1 MQEYSMSNLEVR
13 PLFGANHDKLRKL
26 QTIIDSQRSVWE
38 DLGAARPWWS
48 VLSAEEY
55 DRKLNLS
62 ESPFFILGQQDSD
75 VNDILGDPEAET
87 FYHSG
92 EIAIMR
98 ALHHVDDVATRG
110 GLAWGGGGVGN
121 VAHTAFSRTCAIF
134 WQCDT

>member
-1 MQEYSMSNLEVR
+1 MFTNKLTSCRMVLHQGRRALVVVIYMRHFGATALWAEALAQGRTYTMTIHGCQMQEYSMSNLEVR

-62 ESPFFILGQQDSD
+62 ESPFLNFGS
-75 VNDILGDPEAET
+75 
-87 FYHSG
+87 
-92 EIAIMR
+92 
-98 ALHHVDDVATRG
+98 TR
-110 GLAWGGGGVGN
+110 
-121 VAHTAFSRTCAIF
+121 
-134 WQCDT
+134 Q